1 MAFLKKLKVMT
12 VFGTRPEAIKMA
24 PVILEL
30 KKQANFFESITVVT
44 AQHREMLDQVMTI
57 FNIVPD
63 YDLDIM
69 KKNQTLGDITASVLQ
84 LLDHV
89 LDKEKPDIV
98 LVHGDT
104 STTFAAALA
113 TFYRQI
119 PIGHVEAG
127 LRTWNKYSPYPEE
140 MNRQM
145 TDVLSDLYFA
155 PTTQSKK
162 NLLAENHRDDQIFIT
177 GNTAIDALKET
188 ITDGYQHA
196 VLDEINEKNKIIL
209 LTMHRRENLG
219 EPMKQVFTAVKQVVE
234 QNKNVEVVYP
244 MHLNPKVREVAKQI
258 LGNIKRVHLIEP
270 LNVVDFHNLCAR
282 SYYIM
287 TDSGGVQEEAPAL
300 KKPVLVLRDTTE
312 RPEGVEAGTLK
323 LVGTSQLE
331 VEKQMNSLLDN
342 EDVYQ
347 KMANSKNPYGDG
359 HASERILEAI
369 LYYFGDNV
377 KKPIDF

>member
-1 MAFLKKLKVMT
+1 M
-12 VFGTRPEAIKMA
+12 
-24 PVILEL
+24 
-30 KKQANFFESITVVT
+30 
-44 AQHREMLDQVMTI
+44 
-57 FNIVPD
+57 
-63 YDLDIM
+63 
-69 KKNQTLGDITASVLQ
+69 
-84 LLDHV
+84 
-89 LDKEKPDIV
+89 
-98 LVHGDT
+98 
-104 STTFAAALA
+104 
-113 TFYRQI
+113 
-119 PIGHVEAG
+119 
-127 LRTWNKYSPYPEE
+127 
-140 MNRQM
+140 
-145 TDVLSDLYFA
+145 
-155 PTTQSKK
+155 
-162 NLLAENHRDDQIFIT
+162 
-177 GNTAIDALKET
+177 
-188 ITDGYQHA
+188 
-196 VLDEINEKNKIIL
+196 
-209 LTMHRRENLG
+209 
-219 EPMKQVFTAVKQVVE
+219 
-234 QNKNVEVVYP
+234 
-244 MHLNPKVREVAKQI
+244 AKQI